1 MKIQTNYRLDFHE
14 VEYFH
19 EVECTVVH
27 RVITSDS
34 EWYNEW
40 QRMKKSGTTNG
51 KVWQRVTSNE
61 NEWQWYWTNG
71 TTNDKEWQRVT
82 TNDNE
87 WQRVITNENE
97 WYKQ

>member
-34 EWYNEW
+34 EWYNE
-40 QRMKKSGTTNG
+40 
-51 KVWQRVTSNE
+51 
-61 NEWQWYWTNG
+61 
-71 TTNDKEWQRVT
+71 
-82 TNDNE
+82 
-87 WQRVITNENE
+87 
-97 WYKQ
+97 